1 MAIIKPFEGVR
12 PPKNLV
18 DKVSARPYDV
28 LSSEEAR
35 EEAAE
40 KFAKDSKSKIGKI
53 RSAVQGVFSIDD
65 NEDEKAPHM
74 KKVRV
79 VTSVVFSLE

>member
-1 MAIIKPFEGVR
+1 MAIIKPFAGVR

-35 EEAAE
+35 EEAA
-40 KFAKDSKSKIGKI
+40 GL
-53 RSAVQGVFSIDD
+53 
-65 NEDEKAPHM
+65 PM
-74 KKVRV
+74 
-79 VTSVVFSLE
+79 SL